1 MDYMLTVHTHTNC
14 FAEQPCQLA
23 PPCCHTQ
30 HTAGM
35 YTHIIMQGDVS
46 GPLHYAWSSGEPGQ
60 WSVRERPRSEPHCRT
75 HVSTVTPPLHGPQTH
90 IHTHACAHTHTHT
103 HTHPAH
109 TRTHRS
115 VVWQICTRTHSP
127 AACQTKVNVICSV
140 SRFHCLWI
148 GYANVIQH
156 RLAST
161 WLTYFS
167 FSQRSCT
174 TCSLVSCSCLMPFV
188 LIMCNIHMLSSL
200 ITLQVLIGL

>member
-1 MDYMLTVHTHTNC
+1 MHWYIVSTCVDMDYMLTVHTHTNC

-90 IHTHACAHTHTHT
+90 IHTHACAHTHTPCTYSHT
-103 HTHPAH
+103 
-109 TRTHRS
+109 S
-115 VVWQICTRTHSP
+115 
-127 AACQTKVNVICSV
+127 
-140 SRFHCLWI
+140 
-148 GYANVIQH
+148 
-156 RLAST
+156 
-161 WLTYFS
+161 
-167 FSQRSCT
+167 
-174 TCSLVSCSCLMPFV
+174 
-188 LIMCNIHMLSSL
+188 LSSL
-200 ITLQVLIGL
+200 TNLYTDSLTRSLSDKSQCDLFRVSIPLFVNWLR